1 MNNLAPNA
9 QPTPLAA
16 WEPTIRE
23 LAAEDRAWDRW
34 ERDYDYDPDE
44 D

>member
-9 QPTPLAA
+9 QPAPLAS

-23 LAAEDRAWDRW
+23 LAVEDRAWDRW
-34 ERDYDYDPDE
+34 EQDYDYTDE
-44 D
+44 E